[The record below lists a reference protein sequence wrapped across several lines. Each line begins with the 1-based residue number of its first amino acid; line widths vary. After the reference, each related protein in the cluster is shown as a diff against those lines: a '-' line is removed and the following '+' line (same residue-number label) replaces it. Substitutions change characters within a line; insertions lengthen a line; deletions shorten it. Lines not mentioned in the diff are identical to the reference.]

1 VDVKAGA
8 RRRGQGSEVS
18 DLSTWRD
25 QFVRVAGRPTR
36 VDFERNSD
44 PARNDHLWIT
54 IQAGRFGSLRIA
66 LSTLSLKNQAAGFD
80 PRMRVAVVPGA
91 WMQLPEAGVFPSGP
105 FDYAAIAP
113 PDTDVFREY
122 EPEALE
128 ELVLQKTNRAIFVEG
143 WGDLYLRSHLGIHQV
158 HSRRASR
165 VVPAD
170 HVGRDGA
177 VSFYFPEHNASELL
191 LLKFYAQS

>member
-1 VDVKAGA
+1 MVGP
-8 RRRGQGSEVS
+8 RRRAPSSRVS
-18 DLSTWRD
+18 DLESWRD
-25 QFVRVAGRPTR
+25 QFVRVAGQPTG

-54 IQAGRFGSLRIA
+54 ILAGRFGSLRIA

-80 PRMRVAVVPGA
+80 PRMRVAVLPGS
-91 WMQLPEAGVFPSGP
+91 WMQLPEAGIFPSAP

-113 PDTDVFREY
+113 PETNVFREY
-122 EPEALE
+122 EPETLE
-128 ELVLQKTNRAIFVEG
+128 ELVLQKANRAIFVEG

-177 VSFYFPEHNASELL
+177 VSFYFPEDTASELL
-191 LLKFYAQS
+191 LLKFYAQT